1 MKRLNYALSFLAAI
15 MMLSFSSLQAQ
26 YCDGPINGNDD
37 EWITNVTFADVDH
50 DTDQFVSTAN
60 TINATANVS
69 PGEVISVSV
78 GVTTNGT
85 WTENIVV
92 YFDLDND
99 FTFETSLDLGTM
111 GTIANTEV
119 TFDGGGANTVAMP
132 TTPGTYRMRVVLDF
146 GGPVPGPCDSDNA
159 SVFKDSED
167 YEIVVSG
174 DGGGGG
180 GDDDPVC
187 YDLLIF
193 SDDFGNETTWSLEDA
208 DGNELYSGGPFP
220 DFTNNTESFCLDPGC
235 YEFTIFDSF
244 GDGICCSY
252 GDGFYELV
260 SEDGIV
266 VAAGGDFDDE
276 ESTAFC
282 TDCTPPSAS
291 ASVVSYCAY
300 GVFMVQVSV
309 SDLGGASTLVI
320 EDSEGNTLSNVFFP
334 RTYYLGPY
342 PIGTD
347 VDIAIYDS
355 ENPACGVE
363 LTGLSDGCGITPNPG
378 DAPEISTFSAFPN
391 PTVGDVNVV
400 VAEFMGKNA
409 NVEIYNAV
417 GQLIESRELVDIQ
430 SATEQFDLSNQQAGV
445 YVINVNVEGVGVFTE
460 RVMLSA
466 RP

>member
-1 MKRLNYALSFLAAI
+1 
-15 MMLSFSSLQAQ
+15 MLSYTAVQAQ
-26 YCDGPINGNDD
+26 YCDGPINGFND
-37 EWITNVTFADVDH
+37 EWITNVTFADVDN
-50 DTDQFVSTAN
+50 TTAFGTSTAN
-60 TINATANVS
+60 TINAVANVTA
-69 PGEVISVSV
+69 GEVVAFSVD
-78 GVTTNGT
+78 VTTDGGPWN
-85 WTENIVV
+85 EAVV
-92 YFDLDND
+92 IYFDFDND
-99 FTFETSLDLGTM
+99 FVFETSLDMGVISVDNTTETYDAGSAPAGNTM
-111 GTIANTEV
+111 M
-119 TFDGGGANTVAMP
+119 MP
-132 TTPGTYRMRVVLDF
+132 ATAGTYRMRVVLDF
-146 GGPVPGPCDSDNA
+146 SGPVPGPCNADNG
-159 SVFKDSED
+159 SGFKDSED
-167 YEIVVSG
+167 YEIVVSAG
-174 DGGGGG
+174 GGGGG

-445 YVINVNVEGVGVFTE
+445 LRNQ
-460 RVMLSA
+460 R
-466 RP
+466 